1 MGQHSIEVEHAERLV
16 RVTYGGDLDLR
27 TIMGV
32 VTEARRTAYGL
43 GFVLLYDFTE
53 CTVGV
58 SLSGGN
64 AFPQNLAILQEPAMR
79 KMRVALVVPPE
90 RDRAF
95 WDFYETSAVNAGLT
109 LRVFGAEGDALRWL
123 RSAVLP

>member
-1 MGQHSIEVEHAERLV
+1 MTHHRIEVEDAQRLV
-16 RVTYGGDLDLR
+16 RVTYTGDLDLR

-32 VTEARRTAYGL
+32 ITEARRAAYEL
-43 GFVLLYDFTE
+43 GFLLLYDFTE

-58 SLSGGN
+58 NLPGGN

-79 KMRVALVVPPE
+79 RMRVALVVPQD

-95 WDFYETSAVNAGLT
+95 WDFYETTAVNAGLT
-109 LRVFGAEGDALRWL
+109 LRVFRVEGDALRWL
-123 RSAVLP
+123 RSAPLP